1 MSYREMSDRT
11 RVQVAQS
18 DIFTPERI
26 FDSASRILSA
36 FISSKQFS
44 AKQETEFLDK
54 SVDLAMELAKRTDR
68 LVLMG
73 MGDREKGSPK
83 F

>member
-26 FDSASRILSA
+26 YDSASRILSA
-36 FISSKQFS
+36 FVSSKQFS
-44 AKQETEFLDK
+44 AKQEKEFLDK

-68 LVLMG
+68 MVLMG

>member
-68 LVLMG
+68 MVLMG

>member
-26 FDSASRILSA
+26 YHSASRILSA
-36 FISSKQFS
+36 FVSSKQFS
-44 AKQETEFLDK
+44 AKQEKEFLDK

-68 LVLMG
+68 MVLMG

>member
-44 AKQETEFLDK
+44 AKQEKEFLDK

-68 LVLMG
+68 MVLMG
-73 MGDREKGSPK
+73 TDEKEKGSPK

>member
-18 DIFTPERI
+18 DIFTPERV
-26 FDSASRILSA
+26 FESASRILSA

-68 LVLMG
+68 MVSMG
-73 MGDREKGSPK
+73 TGDREKGSPK

>member
-1 MSYREMSDRT
+1 MSYRDMSDRT

-18 DIFTPERI
+18 EIFTTERI
-26 FDSASRILSA
+26 FESASRILSA

-44 AKQETEFLDK
+44 TEQETEFLDK

-68 LVLMG
+68 MVMMG
-73 MGDREKGSPK
+73 TGDREKGSPK

>member
-26 FDSASRILSA
+26 FESASRILST
-36 FISSKQFS
+36 FISSKQFG
-44 AKQETEFLDK
+44 AKRGKEFLDK

-68 LVLMG
+68 MVLMG

>member
-1 MSYREMSDRT
+1 MFYREMSDRT

-26 FDSASRILSA
+26 YDSASRILSA
-36 FISSKQFS
+36 FVSSKQFS
-44 AKQETEFLDK
+44 AKQEKEFLDK

-68 LVLMG
+68 MVLMG

>member
-18 DIFTPERI
+18 DIFTPERV
-26 FDSASRILSA
+26 FESASRILSA

-44 AKQETEFLDK
+44 TEQETEFLDK

-68 LVLMG
+68 MVLMG

>member
-1 MSYREMSDRT
+1 MSYRDMSDKT
-11 RVQVAQS
+11 RIQVAQS
-18 DIFTPERI
+18 DIFTTERI

-44 AKQETEFLDK
+44 AEQEREFLDK

-73 MGDREKGSPK
+73 MGDKEKGRP